1 MMNDQFFRV
10 TTDQVKD
17 RITSDARQINN
28 YNDIPQQIGGTGV
41 PGELFLGHIPNTIP
55 QNYNNNNNNQ
65 FGLGCFEQL
74 KASNLMPALPIPTN
88 VQLFST
94 LKQEFIKRINT
105 ICKTL
110 TAFNNAHGG
119 EKYIKERQLATM
131 ECFKCCNKIVEQF
144 DGLMTNSIKQQN
156 LQSGK
161 NITKLCLDGSQ
172 AEQDRFVQFVN
183 RKHKQLLNNLNSDF
197 PKLIIGCD
205 NIFVKPENINN
216 NMLVNQHDTNY
227 DQFEKDMLYSTF
239 CIRDKQ
245 PKTIT
250 LHQFATGISIAI
262 YKEMQK
268 AVNTG
273 ADFDDQ
279 NISNANNAIR
289 SFLYVLS
296 GVFQEGIERAKK
308 TYDVVVNTIPNA
320 NNSELQD
327 IKNKF
332 VKKYSAIYSLIQRT
346 ISNNKQ
352 EAAQRL
358 ALLNKQFPNS
368 NAAYALRGLI
378 ETFDSYAQLFHDN
391 NQEQLFGRDI
401 RQASTGLKHVNNGP
415 VNYSKDTL
423 TVYTKNPRFV

>member
-10 TTDQVKD
+10 TPDEVGA
-17 RITSDARQINN
+17 RITSDAQQINN
-28 YNDIPQQIGGTGV
+28 YNDIPQPAAATGV
-41 PGELFLGHIPNTIP
+41 PGDLFLGHIINSFPINY
-55 QNYNNNNNNQ
+55 YNNQ
-65 FGLGCFEQL
+65 YGKGCFEQL

-88 VQLFST
+88 DQLFST
-94 LKQEFIKRINT
+94 LKQQFEKRINT
-105 ICKTL
+105 ICQML

-119 EKYIKERQLATM
+119 DKYIKERQLATM
-131 ECFKCCNKIVEQF
+131 ECFKCCNTIVEQF
-144 DGLMTNSIKQQN
+144 DKLMEQLPRQQD

-161 NITKLCLDGSQ
+161 NITKRCLDGSK
-172 AEQDRFVQFVN
+172 AAQDQFVQFVN
-183 RKHKQLLNNLNSDF
+183 RKHKQLLNNLNIGF

-205 NIFVKPENINN
+205 NILVKPENINN
-216 NMLVNQHDTNY
+216 NLLVNQHDTNY

-245 PKTIT
+245 PRTIT

-273 ADFDDQ
+273 ADFDYQ
-279 NISNANNAIR
+279 KILNTNNAIQK
-289 SFLYVLS
+289 FLSVLS
-296 GVFQEGIERAKK
+296 DVFQEGIERAKN
-308 TYDVVVNTIPNA
+308 TYNVVVNTNLNA
-320 NNSELQD
+320 NNSELQA

-332 VKKYSAIYSLIQRT
+332 VEKYSAIYSLIQRT
-346 ISNNKQ
+346 ISNNRQ

-358 ALLNKQFPNS
+358 ALLSTKFPDS
-368 NAAYALRGLI
+368 GEAHELRGLI
-378 ETFDSYAQLFHDN
+378 ETFDSCARLFHDN